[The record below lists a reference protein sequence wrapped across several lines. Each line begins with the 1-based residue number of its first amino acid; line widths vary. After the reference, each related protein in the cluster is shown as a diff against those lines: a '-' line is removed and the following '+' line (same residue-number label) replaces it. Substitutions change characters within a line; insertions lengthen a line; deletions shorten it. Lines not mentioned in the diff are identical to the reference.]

1 MIKKR
6 KNHKSPF
13 NSAELQSATRGKVLA
28 AGRLQP
34 PFGKGCQYLMLRAR
48 VPPGP
53 GEAAGTWQS
62 PQVSLG
68 ACYGPTRLVS
78 TAALLR
84 CCVPEG
90 DTYPRLCGGTH
101 LSRDSS
107 WLPNALWKDPPSPEK
122 NKQQAKPDS
131 ALRPLK

>member
-84 CCVPEG
+84 CCVPEWG
-90 DTYPRLCGGTH
+90 H
-101 LSRDSS
+101 L
-107 WLPNALWKDPPSPEK
+107 PQALWRNSSFSRFFMAPQCPLEGPSL
-122 NKQQAKPDS
+122 S
-131 ALRPLK
+131 